1 MNDYNFGNLLYE
13 LRMRA
18 NLTQEDLAN
27 KLGVTNKAISKW
39 ENGKAKPTTNMLK
52 KISVLFNVPIDKL
65 LQIKNEEEKKQINK
79 IVITGGPCGGKTTA
93 MSWIQNMFSD
103 LGYSV
108 IFVPEC
114 ATEII
119 NAGISSKTCKD
130 VESFQNALM
139 KLQLVREAIYE
150 EAAQTLKNN
159 KVLIV
164 CDRGIMDSK
173 AYLTSLEFTSILN
186 SLNKNEIELRDNY
199 DAVFHL
205 VTAAKGAEEFY
216 TTANNTARTETIE
229 EAILSDDKLIEA
241 WTGHPHF
248 RVIDNSTNFEDKIKR
263 LLKEISHFLGEPEP
277 YEIERKYLI
286 EYPNISWLEKNKN
299 CKKLEIIQTYI
310 ESNEDE
316 EIRVRQRGC
325 DGNYIYTK
333 TTKKNINDI
342 KRIEIE
348 KRLTKDEYLDL
359 LMKTDTNKRPIRKTR
374 YCLLYK
380 NQYFEIDIFPFWED
394 KAILEIELN
403 SEQQEVEIPKQLK
416 LIKEVTH
423 DPKYKNSSLAN
434 YK

>member
-1 MNDYNFGNLLYE
+1 MNDYNFGNLLYK
-13 LRMRA
+13 LRMKA

-52 KISVLFNVPIDKL
+52 KISVLFNVPIEKL
-65 LQIKNEEEKKQINK
+65 LQIKDIEEKKQISK

-119 NAGISSKTCKD
+119 NAGISAKTCKD

-150 EAAQTLKNN
+150 EAAKTLKNN

-173 AYLTSLEFTSILN
+173 AYLTSLEFASILN
-186 SLNKNEIELRDNY
+186 SIDKNEIELRDNY

-205 VTAAKGAEEFY
+205 VTAAKGASEFY
-216 TTANNTARTETIE
+216 TTENNTARTETAE
-229 EAILSDDKLIEA
+229 EAILADDKLIEA

-286 EYPNISWLEKNKN
+286 EYPNIAWLEKNKN
-299 CKKLEIIQTYI
+299 CKKLEIIQTYL
-310 ESNEDE
+310 ESNDDE
-316 EIRVRQRGC
+316 EVRVRQRGYN
-325 DGNYIYTK
+325 GNYIYTK
-333 TTKKNINDI
+333 TTKKNVNDI
-342 KRIEIE
+342 KRVEIE

-359 LMKTDTNKRPIRKTR
+359 LMKTDVNKRPIRKTR

-380 NQYFEIDIFPFWED
+380 NQYFEIDIYPFWDD

-403 SEQQEVEIPKQLK
+403 SEEQEVEFPKQLK

-423 DPKYKNSSLAN
+423 DPNYKNSSLAN